1 MEIVNTVAALRETLR
16 NRRTAGGTVG
26 LVPTMGALH
35 QGHLSLVERARRDNA
50 TVVVSVFVNPT
61 QFNNAN
67 DLATYP
73 RTEEADCRLLDEAGV
88 DIAFVP
94 SVDEIYPEG
103 NDTRVFD
110 LGPVAEVMEGAMRP
124 AISTA

>member
-73 RTEEADCRLLDEAGV
+73 RTEEA
-88 DIAFVP
+88 F
-94 SVDEIYPEG
+94 S
-103 NDTRVFD
+103 TK
-110 LGPVAEVMEGAMRP
+110 PV
-124 AISTA
+124 ST